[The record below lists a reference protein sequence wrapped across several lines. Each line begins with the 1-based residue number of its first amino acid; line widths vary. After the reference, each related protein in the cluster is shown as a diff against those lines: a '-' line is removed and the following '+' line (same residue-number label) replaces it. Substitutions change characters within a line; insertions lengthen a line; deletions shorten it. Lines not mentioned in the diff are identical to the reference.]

1 MIIEEVKILRLK
13 TGEDIVGFVSEIDDM
28 KLNVKYPMVID
39 NMVMRGVQSFS
50 IGSWLPY
57 QMYKQIDVNLWTND
71 ILFTADI
78 TDDFLDYYFKMVDK
92 LEKYILAGEVLDNL
106 KEEEEMI
113 EALEE
118 KELSVVH

>member
-13 TGEDIVGFVSEIDDM
+13 TGEDIVAFVSEIDDM
-28 KLNVKYPMVID
+28 KLNVRYPMVVD

-57 QMYKQIDVNLWTND
+57 QMYKQVDVNLWTND

-92 LEKYILAGEVLDNL
+92 LEKYILAGEVLDNIRDETEL
-106 KEEEEMI
+106 M
-113 EALEE
+113 EAVEE
-118 KELSVVH
+118 KELSIVH

>member
-13 TGEDIVGFVSEIDDM
+13 TGEDIVAFVSEIDDM
-28 KLNVKYPMVID
+28 KLNVRYPMVVD

-57 QMYKQIDVNLWTND
+57 QMYKQVDVNLWTND

-92 LEKYILAGEVLDNL
+92 L
-106 KEEEEMI
+106 
-113 EALEE
+113 
-118 KELSVVH
+118 

>member
-13 TGEDIVGFVSEIDDM
+13 TGEDIVAFVSELDDM
-28 KLNVKYPMVID
+28 KLNVKYPMVVD

-57 QMYKQIDVNLWTND
+57 QMYKQVDVNLWTND

-92 LEKYILAGEVLDNL
+92 LEKYILAGEVLDNIRDQTEL
-106 KEEEEMI
+106 M
-113 EALEE
+113 EAVEE
-118 KELSVVH
+118 KELSIVH

>member
-13 TGEDIVGFVSEIDDM
+13 TGEDIVAFVSEIDDM
-28 KLNVKYPMVID
+28 KLNVKYPMVVD

-57 QMYKQIDVNLWTND
+57 QMYKQVDVNLWTND

-92 LEKYILAGEVLDNL
+92 LEKYILAGEVLDNIRDETEL
-106 KEEEEMI
+106 M
-113 EALEE
+113 EAVEE
-118 KELSVVH
+118 KELSIVH